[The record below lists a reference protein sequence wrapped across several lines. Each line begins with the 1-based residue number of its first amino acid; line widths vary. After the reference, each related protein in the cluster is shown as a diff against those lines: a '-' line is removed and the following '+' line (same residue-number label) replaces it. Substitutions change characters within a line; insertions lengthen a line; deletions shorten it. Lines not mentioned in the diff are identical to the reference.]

1 MKLQPAVKKTTAL
14 IALGTLIG
22 TVAMICVF
30 VLLHFLHIY
39 NFRYTIL
46 TGAAVGTLI
55 AILNFYLMCITI
67 QAAAK
72 MEDKKQMKGK
82 IQLSYNGRMI
92 LQAGWVVAAFLLRE
106 YFQVV
111 AAALPLLFPSVVIV
125 VLRRSG
131 KLVEPSARK
140 NEDTPQEEEEIV

>member
-1 MKLQPAVKKTTAL
+1 MKLQAAAKKMTGL

-39 NFRYTIL
+39 DFRYTIL
-46 TGAAVGTLI
+46 LGAAVG
-55 AILNFYLMCITI
+55 AFVAVLNFYLMCITI

-72 MEDKKQMKGK
+72 MEDKKQMKAK
-82 IQLSYNGRMI
+82 IQLSYNGRMV
-92 LQAGWVVAAFLLRE
+92 LQAGWVVAAFLLPC
-106 YFQVV
+106 FQVV

-140 NEDTPQEEEEIV
+140 NEDNPQEEEETV